1 MTSDGWTGAVRHRLG
16 LGRLLPLG
24 GPRDGAWLTEAA
36 AEAVLRRAARDVAGV
51 RLGVLRLGLADPDGP
66 FESAVPAPP
75 SGLPPGPL
83 RVTAEC
89 AASASEPL
97 PTTTARLRSALAST
111 AAERLGLVVSEVDLR
126 VTDLLGT
133 EPGREGTGAR
143 PDVESGTAADPRP
156 DVEVGG
162 VAAGRRP
169 DVEEG
174 LGAGTR
180 PGTGPEPGRQP
191 LPGVTPASAS
201 APPPV
206 PVAVAAPVPGGSV
219 LAGDEA
225 LAAAA
230 ALAVPGVTGTSGVL
244 GRAVRIE
251 ERDDMTA
258 TLPRRHA
265 QLEITAAVTH
275 RTLDVALAVRAAVS
289 AALPDRPTVT
299 VLVTAVD

>member
-1 MTSDGWTGAVRHRLG
+1 MTADGWTGAVRRRLG

-66 FESAVPAPP
+66 FESAAVPAPP
-75 SGLPPGPL
+75 SALPPGPL

-97 PTTTARLRSALAST
+97 PTTTTRLRSALAAT
-111 AAERLGLVVSEVDLR
+111 AAQHLGLVVTEVDLR
-126 VTDLLGT
+126 VTELLGT
-133 EPGREGTGAR
+133 EAEVDVKADVEAVTETGTEPDVRAGAEPDVRAGAGAPPAVGSRGSTGTG
-143 PDVESGTAADPRP
+143 E
-156 DVEVGG
+156 
-162 VAAGRRP
+162 
-169 DVEEG
+169 
-174 LGAGTR
+174 
-180 PGTGPEPGRQP
+180 EPGRPP
-191 LPGVTPASAS
+191 LPGVPAD
-201 APPPV
+201 
-206 PVAVAAPVPGGSV
+206 
-219 LAGDEA
+219 DEA

-244 GRAVRIE
+244 GRAVRLE
-251 ERDDMTA
+251 ERHDTTA
-258 TLPRRHA
+258 ALPRRHV
-265 QLEITAAVTH
+265 QLEITTAAAH

-299 VLVTAVD
+299 VLVTAVG